1 MADKRPLVLSSG
13 DVRELGSDDLL
24 VAHAGSTSIRV
35 DSSDDNAVLL
45 LDKGASGKTT
55 AINSY
60 KSNSIRWQIN
70 LGDATAESGSN
81 AGSDFTIGR
90 FNDAGTLLGTA
101 FSIIRSTGAASFG
114 SGLTTSGGIVSGLGI
129 TASSGNITA
138 SSGSVAA
145 SGNLSAQ
152 SGVTVISEQ
161 GLSNSGENVSGSV
174 SFRNIISTAP
184 SGAVNIL
191 SSQHVPGTVVL
202 WQFQVHSSSA
212 AYSFKH
218 TGRAEAPVAWDVV
231 SDQRMKRD
239 IQPVTNVLE
248 RLRSF
253 KLYTFEKVDEPVS
266 LAGPALPTRHLGV
279 LAQEMQVHNPE
290 LVTSA
295 FSVEMPDRLAVNYDP
310 IGPLAGAGVVVLLE
324 RIEALEARLA
334 QLEAQC
340 TGQSPTEA

>member
-1 MADKRPLVLSSG
+1 MADKQPLVISSG
-13 DVRELGSDDLL
+13 EVRELGADDLL
-24 VAHAGSTSIRV
+24 VNHGGTVAARLDSTNGS
-35 DSSDDNAVLL
+35 AVLR
-45 LDKGASGKTT
+45 LDKGGSGNTN
-55 AINSY
+55 AIVSYTNNSA
-60 KSNSIRWQIN
+60 RWQ
-70 LGDATAESGSN
+70 LDFGDTTSESGSN
-81 AGSDFTIGR
+81 AGSNFNLVR
-90 FNDAGTLLGTA
+90 YNDAGTSLGSVL
-101 FSIIRSTGAASFG
+101 SIVRSTGAAAFG

-129 TASSGNITA
+129 TASG
-138 SSGSVAA
+138 GSVAA

-231 SDQRMKRD
+231 SDQRMKRN

-279 LAQEMQVHNPE
+279 LAQEVQVHNPE